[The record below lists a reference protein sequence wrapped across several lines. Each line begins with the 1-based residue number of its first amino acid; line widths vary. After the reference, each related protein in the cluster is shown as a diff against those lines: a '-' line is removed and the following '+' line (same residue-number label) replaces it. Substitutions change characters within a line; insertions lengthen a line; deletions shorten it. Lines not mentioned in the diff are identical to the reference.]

1 VPAAPAAQRPEQ
13 VRLLLSARRADGSVE
28 VTASQV
34 SPMAR
39 VSTPTPPPSVSPA
52 TPTVAH
58 DPPAIARPW
67 SLRAAYTGARAAPAP
82 TVAVLPLV
90 VMPFIGR
97 QSITNAGGAPPP
109 DQPG

>member
-1 VPAAPAAQRPEQ
+1 MTTCI
-13 VRLLLSARRADGSVE
+13 E

-52 TPTVAH
+52 IPTVAH

-90 VMPFIGR
+90 VTPFIGR
-97 QSITNAGGAPPP
+97 QSITNAGGLPPP